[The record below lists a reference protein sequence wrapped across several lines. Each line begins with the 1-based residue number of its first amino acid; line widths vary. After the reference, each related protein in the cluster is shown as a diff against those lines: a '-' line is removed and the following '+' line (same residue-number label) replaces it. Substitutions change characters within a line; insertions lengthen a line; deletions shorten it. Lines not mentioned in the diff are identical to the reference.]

1 MAQFGGG
8 MELGFGDMKIKQ
20 ARIRQIVKAVGQ
32 FYPSE
37 KELNITTEH
46 IWQGHR
52 PCSFDGLPFIGQ
64 VPAFPN
70 VYVGTGHSMMGVTLA
85 PATGLLLTELITGA
99 KPGQDLRPFR
109 IER

>member
-1 MAQFGGG
+1 
-8 MELGFGDMKIKQ
+8 MELGFGDLKIREQ
-20 ARIRQIVKAVGQ
+20 RVQNIAKAVGE

-37 KELNITTEH
+37 KGIQVEPEQ

-70 VYVGTGHSMMGVTLA
+70 VFVGTGHSMMGVTLA
-85 PATGLLLTELITGA
+85 PATGLLLTELISGEKTSL
-99 KPGQDLRPFR
+99 KLNPFR
-109 IER
+109 LDR